1 MNPKLTVVTH
11 WPTKALICGALVVFW
26 TANCLAQLGGPPTIL
41 VQPLGVSVQNGGTAI
56 FTTTALS
63 PLTTAT
69 FTWMQNGKSLNHGT
83 VANVVVPLVGTV
95 STLTIPNVS
104 GGDHGN
110 YTVKVSNASGSV
122 TSQAATLVILQ
133 DAVPPVVGIVTGS
146 LAMKEDGFHL
156 QLLKP
161 AQSNCVVDI
170 STDLRNW
177 TPVYTNT
184 TSSTNISYLDYA
196 ATNASFRYYR
206 MRLQ

>member
-1 MNPKLTVVTH
+1 MNAKSTVVTY
-11 WPTKALICGALVVFW
+11 WPKKAFICAAFVVLW
-26 TANCLAQLGGPPTIL
+26 TANCVAQLGGPPSII
-41 VQPLGVSVQNGGTAI
+41 VQPLGVSVQNGGTAVL
-56 FTTTALS
+56 TTTALS
-63 PLTTAT
+63 PLTTPT
-69 FTWMQNGKSLNHGT
+69 FTWMLNGKSINHGT

-95 STLTIPNVS
+95 STLTIPGVS
-104 GGDHGN
+104 GGDRGN
-110 YTVKVSNASGSV
+110 YTVKVSNAAGSV
-122 TSQAATLVILQ
+122 TSQPAILLIVQ
-133 DAVPPVVGIVTGS
+133 DTVSNVVGIVTSS
-146 LAMKEDGFHL
+146 LTMTTNGFHL

-184 TSSTNISYLDYA
+184 TSSTNVSYLDNG